1 MIRASSI
8 KKIVWLSCAL
18 LLVVFFAASL
28 ARTLEASSSPT
39 SAWLPLSTIH
49 GTVVNAQ
56 GPVAGATVRIQLT
69 DSVTK
74 TSEDGTFSLTT
85 FTPKVTSAT
94 QPITLTAWAAGHY
107 IGWATALGNSQPVTI
122 TLNAH
127 YKTDNVEYDW
137 FTENGIDGSAACG
150 ECHTANAE
158 WTQDAHSKSATN
170 FRFLTLYAGT
180 DVHGNQSPLSR
191 IDGKS
196 GVYLPPDPNE
206 PYYGP
211 GFKLDN
217 PNRTGVCA
225 TCHTPA
231 AAKIPTNNGCGWQG
245 CHTSY
250 TASVSELIPDGA
262 SPLGLKGDAAE
273 GISCEFCH
281 KIANVQI
288 NRKTGTPYDDSPG
301 ILSLMLLRPQA
312 GEDLFFGPFDDV
324 VRTDIPTARDA
335 YQPLQKESQ
344 FCAACHYGVMGGVVA
359 NMQVTG
365 GVLVYSSFKEWSD
378 SYKAGQTTQ
387 TCQGCHMPVGD
398 HSYFVFPEKGGQ
410 VRDPNEIHNH
420 HMLGKED
427 STFMQNAVSMTAT
440 AQLNSKSLLVS
451 VDLLND
457 KTGHAVP
464 TDSVMH
470 HVMLLVTAKD
480 KNGKVLALQ
489 NGSTLPDWAGN
500 YAGQAGKMFAKV
512 LRDTWTGEVPSAAF
526 WRPVEEVSDTRL
538 APFVPDRSQFR
549 FTAPQDA
556 ATVEVKLIYRRAPQQ
571 LMEQKGWNDPDV
583 VMKQTSIQV
592 KSQ

>member
-107 IGWATALGNSQPVTI
+107 IGWATALVNSQPVTI

-211 GFKLDN
+211 GFKLD
-217 PNRTGVCA
+217 
-225 TCHTPA
+225 
-231 AAKIPTNNGCGWQG
+231 IPIEQG
-245 CHTSY
+245 F
-250 TASVSELIPDGA
+250 VQPVIP
-262 SPLGLKGDAAE
+262 
-273 GISCEFCH
+273 
-281 KIANVQI
+281 
-288 NRKTGTPYDDSPG
+288 
-301 ILSLMLLRPQA
+301 
-312 GEDLFFGPFDDV
+312 
-324 VRTDIPTARDA
+324 
-335 YQPLQKESQ
+335 QPLPRFQPT
-344 FCAACHYGVMGGVVA
+344 MVVA
-359 NMQVTG
+359 GKDVTRRIRRR
-365 GVLVYSSFKEWSD
+365 F
-378 SYKAGQTTQ
+378 
-387 TCQGCHMPVGD
+387 
-398 HSYFVFPEKGGQ
+398 
-410 VRDPNEIHNH
+410 
-420 HMLGKED
+420 
-427 STFMQNAVSMTAT
+427 
-440 AQLNSKSLLVS
+440 
-451 VDLLND
+451 
-457 KTGHAVP
+457 
-464 TDSVMH
+464 
-470 HVMLLVTAKD
+470 
-480 KNGKVLALQ
+480 
-489 NGSTLPDWAGN
+489 
-500 YAGQAGKMFAKV
+500 
-512 LRDTWTGEVPSAAF
+512 
-526 WRPVEEVSDTRL
+526 
-538 APFVPDRSQFR
+538 RS
-549 FTAPQDA
+549 
-556 ATVEVKLIYRRAPQQ
+556 
-571 LMEQKGWNDPDV
+571 
-583 VMKQTSIQV
+583 
-592 KSQ
+592 